1 MIRRN
6 KIAGEYIPQ
15 SVTLVFANK
24 PTLRIV
30 FPSIGMEVQNIT
42 LV

>member
-15 SVTLVFANK
+15 SVTPVFVNK
-24 PTLRIV
+24 PILRIV
-30 FPSIGMEVQNIT
+30 FPSIAIEVQNI
-42 LV
+42 

>member
-6 KIAGEYIPQ
+6 KIAREYIPQ
-15 SVTLVFANK
+15 SVTLVFVNK

-30 FPSIGMEVQNIT
+30 FPSIGMEVQNI
-42 LV
+42 